1 MEKKFPKRLK
11 SVGNDPNLCR
21 NMIFDLL
28 GALEQRKIGGA
39 PGAPP
44 RPWQGF
50 SDVALTRVNEI
61 TENVV
66 FKLVPG

>member
-1 MEKKFPKRLK
+1 
-11 SVGNDPNLCR
+11 
-21 NMIFDLL
+21 MIFDLL

-50 SDVALTRVNEI
+50 SDVALIRVNAI
-61 TENVV
+61 L
-66 FKLVPG
+66 KLILIIGAKKSQIIMSAHFVILAAHKKMS